1 MRRSGFCH
9 LWEVSFLVAVLV
21 VSVPSM
27 AGPVD
32 GTIPGPVPARI
43 IIVKARIWLD
53 QEVETRV
60 RLDGVDAPE
69 LRGKC
74 AQETRLASQARDFIA
89 GLGGGS
95 GAEVL
100 LLGIDY
106 GKFARRVVARV
117 ETLDGVDYSTAL
129 IETGLG
135 RPYDGRRRRS
145 WC

>member
-1 MRRSGFCH
+1 MA
-9 LWEVSFLVAVLV
+9 LLAAVLV
-21 VSVPSM
+21 VCAPST
-27 AGPVD
+27 ASPVD
-32 GTIPGPVPARI
+32 GVIPGPVPARVLRVI
-43 IIVKARIWLD
+43 DGDTIIVKARIWLD

-69 LRGKC
+69 MKGKC
-74 AQETRLASQARDFIA
+74 PQESRLAARARNFIA
-89 GLGGGS
+89 GLGGGPE
-95 GAEVL
+95 AEVR

-117 ETLDGVDYSTAL
+117 ETLDGIDYSTAL
-129 IETGLG
+129 IEIGLG